1 MYHNPKQ
8 CTLYLFSLQSVI
20 VKSIERNAANMYMAR
35 LHLLGMKKDEKNFPF
50 SCDKKLAE
58 SKILTSDEG
67 VTLSTIGKFLHS
79 ICNNLIGLVYSFVHK
94 VCGPGKPM

>member
-1 MYHNPKQ
+1 M
-8 CTLYLFSLQSVI
+8 I

-50 SCDKKLAE
+50 SCDKKFAE

-67 VTLSTIGKFLHS
+67 VTLSTIGKF
-79 ICNNLIGLVYSFVHK
+79 VYFMSSNSCITMYNVR
-94 VCGPGKPM
+94 VCIKQ